1 MVRSILRNRI
11 LTKNNKIQLCT
22 TNTPKVI
29 RTIKNC
35 VNACTINK
43 CDSNTK
49 CKRYLHINEF

>member
-1 MVRSILRNRI
+1 MVQYAKKPYFK
-11 LTKNNKIQLCT
+11 KNNKIGLYT

-43 CDSNTK
+43 CDQNTK
-49 CKRYLHINEF
+49 CMRYLHISEF